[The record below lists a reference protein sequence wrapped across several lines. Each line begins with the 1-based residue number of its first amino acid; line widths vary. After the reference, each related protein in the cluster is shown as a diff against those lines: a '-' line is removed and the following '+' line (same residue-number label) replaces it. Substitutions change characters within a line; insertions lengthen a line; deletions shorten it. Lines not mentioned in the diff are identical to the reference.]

1 MMRRPRTSLFLFICG
16 ITLLASIFIGER
28 MGAHVLR
35 RSTETTAVVPEVTTP
50 TPQPTLGQNGP
61 IVDWH
66 HLQVVTVATDPGF
79 PDPRVTKPPTPT
91 PKPSPTPSPPPPPP
105 TPTPVPEPGSPTPAG
120 SASGSAGNP
129 SGLPPYAIP
138 TPPPFQPQPGGG

>member
-1 MMRRPRTSLFLFICG
+1 MRRPRASLFLFICG
-16 ITLLASIFIGER
+16 ITLLASIFVGER

-35 RSTETTAVVPEVTTP
+35 KTTEQAPVVPEEASP
-50 TPQPTLGQNGP
+50 TPQPTLGQSGP

-91 PKPSPTPSPPPPPP
+91 PKPSPTPPPPPPP
-105 TPTPVPEPGSPTPAG
+105 PSATPPAPVPGPGSPTP
-120 SASGSAGNP
+120 SSTASGSATGVP
-129 SGLPPYAIP
+129 SYAVP
-138 TPPPFQPQPGGG
+138 TPPVFQPLPGGG